1 MIILKLGIESHC
13 SLYILFFLSN
23 FKFTVE
29 WEGGE
34 EAVSPLNLGWCSLV
48 DDQGHNHAIIII
60 YSMAQLS
67 KGMETPVEKF

>member
-1 MIILKLGIESHC
+1 
-13 SLYILFFLSN
+13 
-23 FKFTVE
+23 
-29 WEGGE
+29 
-34 EAVSPLNLGWCSLV
+34 LV